1 MPANAVS
8 RRQLHHATGHDPTES
23 LQAPLRTSLVQ
34 LAIVGAAALAASGL
48 LALLF
53 SWGITTAT
61 RGRAERARAL
71 GASEEVEPLISN
83 LAEFTLISDAL
94 VSAGTAIA
102 ERLRERKRSEAQRDL
117 LVNELN
123 HRVKNSLAVA
133 QSIATQTLR
142 SALSLPEARSAL
154 SARLVSLGRTHD
166 ILTRENWEGADVA
179 DIVANAIDLYGGPIA
194 FHGRPSHASRPWTF
208 AVNLSCTSRAH
219 DKCNKVRSAQLE

>member
-8 RRQLHHATGHDPTES
+8 RRQLHHATGHDPTGS

-48 LALLF
+48 LALLL

-61 RGRAERARAL
+61 RGLAERARAL

-133 QSIATQTLR
+133 NPSQHKRCDRLCLCR
-142 SALSLPEARSAL
+142 KRDLHCPPGSLA
-154 SARLVSLGRTHD
+154 
-166 ILTRENWEGADVA
+166 
-179 DIVANAIDLYGGPIA
+179 
-194 FHGRPSHASRPWTF
+194 
-208 AVNLSCTSRAH
+208 
-219 DKCNKVRSAQLE
+219 

>member
-8 RRQLHHATGHDPTES
+8 RRQLHHATGHDPTGS

-48 LALLF
+48 LALLL

-61 RGRAERARAL
+61 RGLAERARAL

-117 LVNELN
+117 LVKELN

-142 SALSLPEARSAL
+142 SSLSLPEARSAL
-154 SARLVSLGRTHD
+154 SARLISSGALM
-166 ILTRENWEGADVA
+166 TRENWEGADVA

-194 FHGRPSHASRPWTF
+194 FHGRPSHASRPWTLRCQSVLYF
-208 AVNLSCTSRAH
+208 TS
-219 DKCNKVRSAQLE
+219 S

>member
-8 RRQLHHATGHDPTES
+8 RRQLHHATGHDPTGS

-48 LALLF
+48 LALLL

-61 RGRAERARAL
+61 RGLAERARAL

-117 LVNELN
+117 LVKELN

-142 SALSLPEARSAL
+142 SSLSLPEARSAL
-154 SARLVSLGRTHD
+154 SARLISLGA
-166 ILTRENWEGADVA
+166 LMTRENWEGADVA
-179 DIVANAIDLYGGPIA
+179 EIVANDIDLYGGPIA

-208 AVNLSCTSRAH
+208 SLSCTSRAH